1 VILNSFRTM
10 LFLVFALV
18 LPLPEMVD
26 QAAKEA
32 GITAALSPAHPTVG
46 ATKVSIKGMA
56 SAGATV
62 SDTSTYPDG
71 TVHIFSFKAGSDG
84 TYTDGPFVLQQLGTF
99 HDVLQDRAT
108 GASTAI
114 SYVGLGDFIVAVDPI
129 SCKVAKGQTATY
141 TVTFTGILGFEGTV
155 VPGPLNGLHIPGA
168 TAWWAEPLVTVPQ
181 KSSGIATLMIRTSSN
196 TPSGTYGN
204 ITLRGANGSVVRAAP
219 SKISLTVH

>member
-1 VILNSFRTM
+1 MILNSLRAL

-18 LPLPEMVD
+18 LPLPGMVD

-46 ATKVSIKGMA
+46 ATKVSIKGIA
-56 SAGATV
+56 SAGAIV

-71 TVHIFSFKAGSDG
+71 TVHIFSFKAESDG

-99 HDVLQDRAT
+99 HDVLQDHAT

-114 SYVGLGDFIVAVDPI
+114 SYGGLGDFIVAVDPT
-129 SCKVAKGQTATY
+129 SRKVGKGQTATY

-155 VPGPLNGLHIPGA
+155 APGPLNGLHIPGA
-168 TAWWAEPLVTVPQ
+168 TVWWAQPLVTVPQ
-181 KSSGIATLMIRTSSN
+181 KSSGIATLMIRTSSS
-196 TPSGTYGN
+196 TPSGTYRN
-204 ITLRGANGSVVRAAP
+204 ITLRGANGSVNHASP

>member
-1 VILNSFRTM
+1 MILNSLRAL

-18 LPLPEMVD
+18 LPLPGMVD

-46 ATKVSIKGMA
+46 ATKVSIKGIA
-56 SAGATV
+56 SAGAIV

-71 TVHIFSFKAGSDG
+71 TVHIFSFKAESDG

-99 HDVLQDRAT
+99 HDVLQDHAT

-114 SYVGLGDFIVAVDPI
+114 SYGGLGDFIVAVDPT
-129 SCKVAKGQTATY
+129 SRKVGKGQTATY

-168 TAWWAEPLVTVPQ
+168 TAWWAQPLVTIPQ
-181 KSSGIATLMIRTSSN
+181 KSSGIATLMIRTSSS
-196 TPSGTYGN
+196 TPSGTYRN
-204 ITLRGANGSVVRAAP
+204 ITLRGANGSVIHASP